1 MTQAQPIRVVEFANS
16 GIAAAYAGWLLQRLG
31 ASVIRMESG
40 PADLGNPLGLAA
52 EALAIGKLP
61 PPDNASLHSLL
72 ADADILLCDEPAKL
86 IDAIGPLEGL
96 AIQYPKL
103 VVAVHSVFGLTGPYA
118 NAPAVA
124 LDAQA
129 IGAVAWALGDPL
141 REPLQLSPGI
151 AEHQGGAML
160 AAGALLAHTLRERGH
175 AAELVDVAMADV
187 LASYVAG
194 NCRFYIHHGMAW
206 KRSGQ
211 RASNSGGAYP
221 YVILPCADGE
231 VCICGRTRDEWN
243 RFVNAMGN
251 PDWAQDPRYQNL
263 RAMGRDYPEEVDAL
277 IKPWL
282 GKMSKV
288 ELEKIAI
295 ANNLILSPVRE
306 MAEVI
311 ATPGF
316 HQHGFYERTRIGGRE
331 VSVPTLPFR
340 ITQVRAEGSP
350 DIASGLLEVP
360 SKTPSADASPA
371 NRPLAGMRVIDFGW
385 VWSAPWVGTILGELG
400 ADVIK
405 VEHSRR
411 PDSLRLSGRI
421 FRNGERVEGPE
432 SEMSPMYHQ
441 VNHGKLG
448 ITLNA
453 KEPDAVAL
461 LKRLV
466 ADADLVIENMSPGS
480 MERVGLGYED
490 LKLVNPK
497 LVMLAMSA
505 AGQFGSLSG
514 MRAYAPTMSS
524 FAGMEALIGYPG
536 EEPIGALNVGLGD
549 PNASVH
555 GLLAVLAAWR
565 SAQATGR
572 GCYIDLSQVEAIT
585 GVLRPYLLEAQIK
598 GTQPTPAGNR
608 HPEMAPHGIYPA
620 KGGDRWVTIAVT
632 DDDAW
637 RAFVDLARDATLP
650 VGALQFDRAMRIE
663 QSDILDRAIAA
674 WTATFDRDVLVA
686 ELRSV
691 GVASS
696 PVLSVEEMWD
706 DPQMLARKSATEVEI
721 PVYGPEKLFCA
732 PWRFAR
738 FAPLINRPGPSL
750 GEHNR
755 AVFGTMLGLSDD
767 KIDELIAAGV
777 IA

>member
-1 MTQAQPIRVVEFANS
+1 MTQAKPIQVVEFANS

-31 ASVIRMESG
+31 ASVIRMDSTSAE
-40 PADLGNPLGLAA
+40 LGNPLGLAA
-52 EALAIGKLP
+52 ETLAIGKLP

-72 ADADILLCDEPAKL
+72 ANADILLCDAPTKL
-86 IDAIGPLEGL
+86 IAAVGPLAGL
-96 AIQYPKL
+96 AGQYPKL
-103 VVAVHSVFGLTGPYA
+103 TVAVHSVFGLTGPYA
-118 NAPAVA
+118 DAPAVA

-141 REPLQLSPGI
+141 RAPLQLSPGI
-151 AEHQGGAML
+151 AEHEGGAML

-175 AAELVDVAMADV
+175 AAELVDVALADV

-206 KRSGQ
+206 HRSGQ

-243 RFVNAMGN
+243 RFVSAMGN

-282 GKMSKV
+282 AGKSKD

-316 HQHGFYERTRIGGRE
+316 HEHGFFERAEIGGQE
-331 VSVPTLPFR
+331 VMVPTLPFR
-340 ITQVRAEGSP
+340 VSQDRAEGSP
-350 DIASGLLEVP
+350 DIASGLLSIP
-360 SKTPSADASPA
+360 PLPASSYASPA
-371 NRPLAGMRVIDFGW
+371 SRPLAGMRVIDFGW

-400 ADVIK
+400 AEVIK

-421 FRNGERVEGPE
+421 FRGGQRVEGPE

-441 VNHGKLG
+441 VNHGKEG

-453 KEPDAVAL
+453 KEPEAVAL

-490 LKLVNPK
+490 LRLVNPK

-572 GCYIDLSQVEAIT
+572 GCYIDLSQVEAIA
-585 GVLRPYLLEAQIK
+585 GVLRPYLVEAQIK
-598 GTQPTPAGNR
+598 GAQPAPTGNR
-608 HPEMAPHGIYPA
+608 HPDMAPHGIYPA
-620 KGGDRWVTIAVT
+620 KGEDRWVTIAVT
-632 DDDAW
+632 DDDVW
-637 RAFVDLARDATLP
+637 RAFVEFAREAAFP
-650 VGALQFDRAMRIE
+650 VGARQFDRTTRIE
-663 QSDILDRAIAA
+663 QSDELDRAIAA
-674 WTATFDRDVLVA
+674 WTANFDRDALVSQ
-686 ELRSV
+686 LRAL

-706 DPQMLARKSATEVEI
+706 DPQMRARESATEVEI

-732 PWRFAR
+732 PWRFAS
-738 FAPLINRPGPSL
+738 FAPQIDRPGPSM

-755 AVFGTMLGLSDD
+755 AVLGTMLGLSDD
-767 KIDELIAAGV
+767 RIDELMAAGV